1 MTSGKLHLFR
11 KLEMAGKDTGS
22 LRDAFTFG
30 SVWHLVSLTSMILT
44 VVRVGRLSHAIKYD
58 VDTVARPCGNVVP
71 YRGAEGVDRSDIY
84 FKELRSYLSRP
95 SMLEIRLI
103 MAGNG
108 RNGGCLLLYLMTD
121 VLSLCRVEEDQVCM
135 IQQGKRRFPQCI
147 IVGDFANHR
156 VLSAS

>member
-58 VDTVARPCGNVVP
+58 VDTVARPCGNVVLSEEP
-71 YRGAEGVDRSDIY
+71 KALISDRVSSS
-84 FKELRSYLSRP
+84 RS
-95 SMLEIRLI
+95 
-103 MAGNG
+103 
-108 RNGGCLLLYLMTD
+108 
-121 VLSLCRVEEDQVCM
+121 
-135 IQQGKRRFPQCI
+135 
-147 IVGDFANHR
+147 
-156 VLSAS
+156 